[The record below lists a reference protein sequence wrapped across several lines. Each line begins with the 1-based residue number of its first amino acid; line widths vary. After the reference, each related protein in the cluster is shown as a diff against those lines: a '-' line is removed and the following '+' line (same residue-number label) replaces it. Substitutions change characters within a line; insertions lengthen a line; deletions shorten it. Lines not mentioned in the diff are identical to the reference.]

1 MKFWL
6 IIFLMNPQGEF
17 VAKKEIVYP
26 DEATCYMM
34 MEPVARKYTK
44 STVQMVCVSDD
55 HHSGRKQDPGVDYD

>member
-6 IIFLMNPQGEF
+6 IIFFLGPNGDF
-17 VAKKEIVYP
+17 LDKKELVFK
-26 DEATCYMM
+26 DEATCYSM
-34 MEPVARKYTK
+34 MEPVARRYPK